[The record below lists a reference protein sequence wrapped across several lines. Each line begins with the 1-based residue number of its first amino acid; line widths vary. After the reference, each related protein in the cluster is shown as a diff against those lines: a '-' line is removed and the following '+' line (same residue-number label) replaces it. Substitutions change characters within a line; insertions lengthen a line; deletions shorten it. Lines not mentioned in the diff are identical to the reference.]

1 MSYIK
6 LKFVLPLAQYI
17 AQYSSHH
24 GHIDNFFHLGV
35 LTFTTHYKHLRA
47 VNFVHSQL
55 GVCGGML
62 PQDFF
67 F

>member
-6 LKFVLPLAQYI
+6 LKFVLPLAQCI
-17 AQYSSHH
+17 AHIMA
-24 GHIDNFFHLGV
+24 IDNFFHLGV